1 MTALLPLIRR
11 PLFCSIRF
19 VFVLWTIPLRA
30 EAQAPTRETAPAE
43 LVRTITALDSALF
56 ASYNRCELDTF
67 ASFWASDTE
76 FYHDQSGLTLGVQK
90 LTDAVRTNIC
100 GKVRRQ
106 LVPGTL
112 EVYIMHGYG
121 ALETGIHRFYPAD
134 PDQVEAMGEARFI
147 LLWHR
152 RDSGW
157 KITRSVSYDHHAL
170 PQPLPR

>member
-1 MTALLPLIRR
+1 MATFLPPIRR
-11 PLFCSIRF
+11 ALFNSMRF
-19 VFVLWTIPLRA
+19 VLALCPIPLCA

-56 ASYNRCELDTF
+56 TSYNRCELDTF

-90 LTDAVRTNIC
+90 LTDAVQANIC

-112 EVYIMHGYG
+112 EVYIMQGYG
-121 ALETGIHRFYPAD
+121 ALETGVHRFYPAD
-134 PDQVEAMGEARFI
+134 PDQAEAMGEARFI
-147 LLWHR
+147 LLWHKGDR
-152 RDSGW
+152 GW
-157 KITRSVSYDHHAL
+157 KITRSISYDHHAL
-170 PQPLPR
+170 PQSPPR

>member
-1 MTALLPLIRR
+1 MATRLPPIRR
-11 PLFCSIRF
+11 ALFCSIRF
-19 VFVLWTIPLRA
+19 IVVLCTVPLRV

-90 LTDAVRTNIC
+90 LTDAVRANIC

-121 ALETGIHRFYPAD
+121 ALETGVHRFYPAG
-134 PDQVEAMGEARFI
+134 PEQVEAMGEARFI

-152 RDSGW
+152 RDGGW
-157 KITRSVSYDHHAL
+157 KITRSISYDHHAL
-170 PQPLPR
+170 PQSPPR